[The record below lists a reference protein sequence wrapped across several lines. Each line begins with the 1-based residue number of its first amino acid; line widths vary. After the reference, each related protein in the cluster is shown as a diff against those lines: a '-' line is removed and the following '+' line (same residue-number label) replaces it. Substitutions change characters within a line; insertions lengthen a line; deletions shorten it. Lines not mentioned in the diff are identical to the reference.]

1 MAWAVLGF
9 YLFSLVV
16 LCLDPVTRKAV
27 MVTPVWFILIIV
39 MYFAHKRRAAKQN
52 ELVTGS
58 SVEEAQPR
66 HKDESDS

>member
-1 MAWAVLGF
+1 MFPLLEVAHSAL
-9 YLFSLVV
+9 
-16 LCLDPVTRKAV
+16 
-27 MVTPVWFILIIV
+27 TPVWFILIIV

-52 ELVTGS
+52 GLVPES